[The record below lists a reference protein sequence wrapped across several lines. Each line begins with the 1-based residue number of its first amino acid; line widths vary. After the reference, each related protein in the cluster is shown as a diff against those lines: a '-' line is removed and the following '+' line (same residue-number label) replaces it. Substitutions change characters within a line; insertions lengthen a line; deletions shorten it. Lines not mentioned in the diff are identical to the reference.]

1 MGSFFDWRNNMY
13 KGNSSLRGAGEK
25 VAMSEKQIE
34 EYIKCKND
42 IIYFAENYFY
52 VQTLKYGRQ
61 LIKLYD
67 YQKMILKAFVNPPN
81 GNRHVCLLSSRQMG
95 KSCLASIYFT
105 HCALFEKDNN
115 IIILA
120 NKEATSK
127 DILQKIKIAYERF
140 PLWLQKGVL
149 DGGWNKNTIQL
160 ENGITVLAA
169 SSSSDSIR
177 GKSSS
182 RLYVD
187 ETAFIPDHIWPEFW
201 NSIYSTISTGTNS
214 KIILTSTPK
223 GLNHFYDIYSQACK
237 GENGFYPIKVTWRS
251 HPDRDKSW
259 AEQTLKEMGGD
270 LRSFAQEH
278 DCSFLG
284 SSSTLVNPDILERIS
299 TENPI
304 DIKYNGAMA
313 IYEHPRDKAFY
324 ILGIDPAR
332 GTGND
337 FSTIQVLKINS
348 DKDVDQVA
356 IYQSEYVDPET
367 FAEVCVGVSEY
378 YNNAQMMVE
387 SNDIGSLV
395 CDKIFYDLEN
405 ENLINFDKN
414 GLGIRATRKTKLAA
428 NLLLKKYIENGFLQI
443 NDKKTLYELS
453 RYVEKTPGVYHA
465 AGENDHD
472 DTVTA
477 LEWAL
482 YFLVTDFYD
491 PNDNGKSSYTNNNS
505 SRYDENER
513 PAFLSSSDVEN
524 FNWL

>member
-1 MGSFFDWRNNMY
+1 
-13 KGNSSLRGAGEK
+13 
-25 VAMSEKQIE
+25 
-34 EYIKCKND
+34 
-42 IIYFAENYFY
+42 
-52 VQTLKYGRQ
+52 
-61 LIKLYD
+61 
-67 YQKMILKAFVNPPN
+67 
-81 GNRHVCLLSSRQMG
+81 
-95 KSCLASIYFT
+95 
-105 HCALFEKDNN
+105 
-115 IIILA
+115 
-120 NKEATSK
+120 
-127 DILQKIKIAYERF
+127 
-140 PLWLQKGVL
+140 
-149 DGGWNKNTIQL
+149 
-160 ENGITVLAA
+160 
-169 SSSSDSIR
+169 
-177 GKSSS
+177 
-182 RLYVD
+182 
-187 ETAFIPDHIWPEFW
+187 
-201 NSIYSTISTGTNS
+201 
-214 KIILTSTPK
+214 
-223 GLNHFYDIYSQACK
+223 
-237 GENGFYPIKVTWRS
+237 
-251 HPDRDKSW
+251 
-259 AEQTLKEMGGD
+259 
-270 LRSFAQEH
+270 
-278 DCSFLG
+278 
-284 SSSTLVNPDILERIS
+284 
-299 TENPI
+299 
-304 DIKYNGAMA
+304 MA

-477 LEWAL
+477 L
-482 YFLVTDFYD
+482 
-491 PNDNGKSSYTNNNS
+491 S
-505 SRYDENER
+505 
-513 PAFLSSSDVEN
+513 
-524 FNWL
+524 

>member
-1 MGSFFDWRNNMY
+1 MY
-13 KGNSSLRGAGEK
+13 EGNPRLRATGEK
-25 VAMSEKQIE
+25 VAMTPFEIE

-42 IIYFAENYFY
+42 VMYFAENYFY
-52 VQTLKYGRQ
+52 VQTIDEGRK
-61 LIKLYD
+61 IVKLYD
-67 YQKMILKAFVNPPN
+67 YQKMVLKSFVDTPN
-81 GNRHVCLLSSRQMG
+81 DCRHLCIMMNRQSG
-95 KSCLASIYFT
+95 KSMLASIFLT
-105 HCALFEKDNN
+105 HYALFQKDD
-115 IIILA
+115 IILILA
-120 NKEATSK
+120 NKEATAK
-127 DILQKIKIAYERF
+127 DILQKIKMAISNL
-140 PLWLQKGVL
+140 PLWLQKGVVP
-149 DGGWNKNTIQL
+149 GGWNKNVVQL
-160 ENGITVLAA
+160 ENGITIKAA
-169 SSSSDSIR
+169 SSSSDSVR
-177 GKSSS
+177 GNSSG
-182 RLYVD
+182 LCYVD
-187 ETAFIPDHIWPEFW
+187 EAAFIPDHIWPEFW
-201 NSIYSTISTGTNS
+201 NSVYSVISSGERS

-223 GLNHFYDIYSQACK
+223 GLNHFYDIYTRACK

-251 HPDRDKSW
+251 HPKRDKAW
-259 AEQTLKEMGGD
+259 AERTLKEMGGD
-270 LRSFAQEH
+270 LRAYAQEH
-278 DCSFLG
+278 ECSFLG

-304 DIKYNGAMA
+304 DMKYNGSML
-313 IYEHPRDKAFY
+313 IYEHPKENSFY

-337 FSTIQVLKINS
+337 FSTIQVLKIVS

-356 IYQSEYVDPET
+356 IYQSEYIDPES

-428 NLLLKKYIENGFLQI
+428 NLLLKKYIENGYLQI
-443 NDKKTLYELS
+443 NDKKTLFELS

-477 LEWAL
+477 IEWAL
-482 YFLVTDFYD
+482 YYLITDFYD
-491 PNDNGKSSYTNNNS
+491 PNDNTKSTYTNNSS

-513 PAFLSSSDVEN
+513 PAFLSSSDMDN